1 MTPSEHYLFRQMK
14 LRHLQLLVALADLQ
28 SVSKLARTLHVTQP
42 AVSKMIAE
50 IESGI
55 GLVLFERQGH
65 AIRPTVYGESLIR
78 HAREILDRARRS
90 QQELQALHDGV
101 DGRVDVG
108 VLHVA
113 APFFMPR
120 VISEFKRHSPH
131 VTIGLHEGT
140 LDRLLPRLRAGDL
153 DLIVG
158 RVSAELLRPDLSS
171 AALFDDP
178 IVLAVSSRHPLARKS
193 KIRWVDLEDQP
204 WIVPMSSAPM
214 HKHLMSMLLLH
225 GLRLPRDVIESV
237 IESTNLTLLFN
248 GPMIALLPCS
258 LAQHYVAR
266 DQLHI
271 LPLPLEEGLGPVSI
285 VWNAQR
291 EGSAAQNRFKQLVLD
306 VAHPDHRRAEAQT
319 LSDVQAGSTCGG
331 ESRSSPAE
339 SA

>member
-50 IESGI
+50 IECGI
-55 GLVLFERQGH
+55 GLSLFARQGH

-78 HAREILDRARRS
+78 HAREILDRARRT

-101 DGRVDVG
+101 DGRIDVG

-113 APFFMPR
+113 APFFLPR
-120 VISEFKRHSPH
+120 VLGEFKQHLPH

-140 LDRLLPRLRAGDL
+140 LDRLLPRLRAWDI

-158 RVSAELLRPDLSS
+158 RVSIELLRPDLSS
-171 AALFDDP
+171 TALFDDP
-178 IVLAVSSRHPLARKS
+178 IVLVVSSQHPLARKS
-193 KIRWVDLEDQP
+193 KVRWADLEDQP

-225 GLRLPRDVIESV
+225 GLKLPRNVIESV
-237 IESTNLTLLFN
+237 IESSNLTLLFN
-248 GPMIALLPCS
+248 GPMIALLPRS
-258 LAQHYVAR
+258 LAQHYVAHG
-266 DQLHI
+266 QLHI

-291 EGSAAQNRFKQLVLD
+291 ECSAAQSRFKQFVLEA
-306 VAHPDHRRAEAQT
+306 AHPDYIRAGTQNGRDDR
-319 LSDVQAGSTCGG
+319 L
-331 ESRSSPAE
+331 
-339 SA
+339 